1 MNKPKEIRIS
11 AKNLGA
17 LLMPDFCP
25 RCFWL
30 KQKTKALP
38 FQIFPGIFSS
48 IDAYTKRI
56 VHSWFDAHKKCP
68 EWLPELRQATS
79 YLPNMHW
86 SKFKRL
92 DPATGLTCSGVT
104 DDVFLCAKD
113 GKHIIV
119 DYKTAKFTEN
129 QDKLLPIY
137 QAQLNGYAWICE
149 GLGQPVKSLYL
160 IYCEPVT
167 DAEKITHH
175 NYHEDGFDMEFS
187 VKSLEVD
194 LDPGMTPRL
203 LAQAKEILDRRTPPF
218 GTEGCKDCQKLEQ
231 LMAIAA

>member
-1 MNKPKEIRIS
+1 MTEIRIS
-11 AKNLGA
+11 AKDLGA
-17 LLMPDFCP
+17 LSMPDFCP
-25 RCFWL
+25 RCFWIKRKV
-30 KQKTKALP
+30 KQLP

-56 VHSWFDAHKKCP
+56 VHKWFDIHQGCP
-68 EWLPELRQATS
+68 DWLPELRQATA

-92 DPATGLTCSGVT
+92 DSVTGLTVSGVT
-104 DDVFLCAKD
+104 DDVFFCGKD

-137 QAQLNGYAWICE
+137 RTQLNGYAWICE
-149 GLGQPVKSLYL
+149 GLKQPVKSLYL

-167 DAEKITHH
+167 DAEKITPY
-175 NYHEDGFDMEFS
+175 NYHENGFDMGFS
-187 VKSLEVD
+187 VKSIEIDLE
-194 LDPGMTPRL
+194 PGMTPGL
-203 LAQAKEILDRRTPPF
+203 LSRAKKIMDLEDPPSCSPD
-218 GTEGCKDCQKLEQ
+218 CKDCEKLNN
-231 LMAIAA
+231 LISTINGD